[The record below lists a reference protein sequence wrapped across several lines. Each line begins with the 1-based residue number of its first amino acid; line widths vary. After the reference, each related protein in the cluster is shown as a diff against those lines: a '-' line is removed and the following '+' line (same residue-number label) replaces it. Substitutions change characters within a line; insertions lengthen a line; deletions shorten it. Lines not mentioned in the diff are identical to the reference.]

1 MRGFHRDDGGNAAI
15 LFGLTMLPIC
25 VLVGSAVDYSRAV
38 GLREYA
44 RNAADSAALAVANA
58 DTPGDG
64 SALIRGVEDRIRAKF
79 GATAQN
85 LTVTGGWNGTTSTY
99 TVQINGEMKAY
110 ILPAVPGLNKQ
121 SLPVKMEVKAERV
134 PAKYETAAPSMSQL
148 SPEAADYNRVYMY
161 CYNPNRKTDA
171 DQGRR
176 DMRPIADNG
185 DPGLDYSSYGRPS
198 CTEGELV
205 SYKLRNV
212 RNARATRSKWDP
224 TNSSDSGYYTRQEVY
239 EYYTDTTM
247 DRGTKVL
254 VNNLTGGR
262 INSQGNVTSAVDTQ
276 RYPLL
281 ETILCDNLNECKSQD
296 QGGKLPNN
304 HVTGRTAQTATGG
317 CTEGKYMYYG
327 YEDRPGGD
335 QDYDD
340 IRLVIS
346 CPKEIKITDK
356 QVHLTK

>member
-1 MRGFHRDDGGNAAI
+1 MRGFRDHEGGNATL
-15 LFGLTMLPIC
+15 LFGLSVLP
-25 VLVGSAVDYSRAV
+25 VFLLVGAAVDYNRTI
-38 GLREYA
+38 GFREYA
-44 RNAADSAALAVANA
+44 RASADSAALALATA

-64 SALIRGVEDRIRAKF
+64 AALLKGVEDRIKAKY

-85 LTVTGGWNGTTSTY
+85 VTVTGGWSGTTSTY
-99 TVQINGEMKAY
+99 SVQVAGDVQAFL
-110 ILPAVPGLNKQ
+110 LPAVPGLNKQ
-121 SLPVKMEVKAERV
+121 SLPVKIEIKVERI
-134 PAKYETAAPSMSQL
+134 PAKYETQAPTMSQL

-161 CYNPNRKTDA
+161 CYNPDRKNETDK
-171 DQGRR
+171 GRR
-176 DMRPIADNG
+176 GMTAIADNG
-185 DPGLDYSSYGRPS
+185 DPGLDYSRNVQPS

-212 RNARATRSKWDP
+212 RDARATRSKWDP
-224 TNSSDSGYYTRQEVY
+224 TSSSDSGYYSRQDVY

-247 DRGTKVL
+247 DRGTRVL
-254 VNNLTGGR
+254 KNNLTGGK
-262 INSQGNVTSAVDTQ
+262 INASGTVTSAVDTT

-281 ETILCDNLNECKSQD
+281 ETILCDNLNECKSRD
-296 QGGKLPNN
+296 QGGKLPNRA
-304 HVTGRTAQTATGG
+304 TGRTAQTATGG
-317 CTEGKYMYYG
+317 CSEGKYMYYG

-346 CPKEIKITDK
+346 CPKEIKISDK